1 MNRRIRQALVGV
13 ATAAMVVSGLI
24 AGAPQSQAAR
34 GAQTDSVPTLYID
47 MVGTYYRTTMANPPV
62 TTTSPAGAFNA
73 VNGSG
78 SHTIAG
84 GATYEMVDPANPS
97 NNFQDLGKANA
108 MGGTDYGEIRGRG
121 NYTWKTLP
129 VLYTFPSWTAP
140 ATFSPAQVSKRPYQM
155 KLSSSHDMLGMGSG
169 KTWILLANH
178 GDGSLMRNKAAL
190 DLAAEFGLAFT
201 SQSRFIDLVVNGNY
215 LGNYLLTEKVQEGSA
230 RVKFANDNGI
240 LVEMDNNYYA
250 EEPPQLVFTSAISKT
265 HFVLKDAKKGV
276 PDPDPSGNVT
286 LPAEVQAGWD
296 DFKMKVNWFE
306 SLLYAPNPDWTQISD
321 YLDVNSFI
329 KFYFLQEFT
338 ENPEIAR
345 SSIYFYKDGINDRFH
360 AGPAWDFDSSMGN
373 YTDTALGGNPR
384 ILYTREI
391 SKYRTGNNWFQRLF
405 LMPGWAS
412 AASQL
417 YVNELKLS
425 VDEAAGKLSQYE
437 TLAAASAAKN
447 FQKWPIL
454 GRNKFFPPFT
464 NSFRSTWAGEV
475 NDLRAYMV
483 ARTAFLNSVYAPGVA
498 ANASD
503 CKSVAATA
511 PITTAGAFNALTPCR
526 MLDTRTGN
534 GASGPV
540 ASGGSVALKVT
551 GRGGVPASDVS
562 AVVLNVTVAN
572 PTFTGFITA
581 HPGTVVPNA
590 SNLNFTA
597 GKVVANQVTV
607 KVGSDG
613 IVHLQNSVGGT
624 THLIADVAGYFVAGT
639 ATSPGSFTALDPS
652 RLLDTRNAPAVSIPA
667 NGSIDLKVTEVGGV
681 AADAGAVALNVTV
694 ANPQADGF
702 MTVYPKGE
710 ALPSASNLNF
720 LVGQAIPNAV
730 TVKVGTDGKITLKN
744 SSAGSVDAIVD
755 VNGFYKAGTATQS
768 GMFVPLS
775 PARILDSRSGT
786 GMPKGDFNAGYARMF
801 NNYETVALKVA
812 GATPNIP
819 STNVSA
825 VVMNMTIANATQAGF
840 LTTFPQGTVR
850 PQTSSVNFARWQVV
864 PNLVT
869 VKLGT
874 TGAVN
879 IYTMTAGQTNVV
891 GDIAGYYI
899 K

>member
-1 MNRRIRQALVGV
+1 M
-13 ATAAMVVSGLI
+13 
-24 AGAPQSQAAR
+24 
-34 GAQTDSVPTLYID
+34 
-47 MVGTYYRTTMANPPV
+47 
-62 TTTSPAGAFNA
+62 
-73 VNGSG
+73 
-78 SHTIAG
+78 
-84 GATYEMVDPANPS
+84 
-97 NNFQDLGKANA
+97 
-108 MGGTDYGEIRGRG
+108 
-121 NYTWKTLP
+121 
-129 VLYTFPSWTAP
+129 
-140 ATFSPAQVSKRPYQM
+140 
-155 KLSSSHDMLGMGSG
+155 
-169 KTWILLANH
+169 
-178 GDGSLMRNKAAL
+178 
-190 DLAAEFGLAFT
+190 
-201 SQSRFIDLVVNGNY
+201 
-215 LGNYLLTEKVQEGSA
+215 
-230 RVKFANDNGI
+230 
-240 LVEMDNNYYA
+240 
-250 EEPPQLVFTSAISKT
+250 
-265 HFVLKDAKKGV
+265 
-276 PDPDPSGNVT
+276 
-286 LPAEVQAGWD
+286 
-296 DFKMKVNWFE
+296 
-306 SLLYAPNPDWTQISD
+306 
-321 YLDVNSFI
+321 
-329 KFYFLQEFT
+329 
-338 ENPEIAR
+338 
-345 SSIYFYKDGINDRFH
+345 
-360 AGPAWDFDSSMGN
+360 
-373 YTDTALGGNPR
+373 
-384 ILYTREI
+384 
-391 SKYRTGNNWFQRLF
+391 
-405 LMPGWAS
+405 
-412 AASQL
+412 
-417 YVNELKLS
+417 
-425 VDEAAGKLSQYE
+425 
-437 TLAAASAAKN
+437 
-447 FQKWPIL
+447 
-454 GRNKFFPPFT
+454 
-464 NSFRSTWAGEV
+464 
-475 NDLRAYMV
+475 
-483 ARTAFLNSVYAPGVA
+483 
-498 ANASD
+498 
-503 CKSVAATA
+503 
-511 PITTAGAFNALTPCR
+511 
-526 MLDTRTGN
+526 
-534 GASGPV
+534 
-540 ASGGSVALKVT
+540 ALKVT